1 MTAEASI
8 LDDVKRKRRG
18 EQAVRDFLHVLDHH
32 GLGFEE
38 GLVAWNMLGFT
49 MIQDQLPDA
58 SHEEIQQRMIQ
69 YSQNLFDSRSLA

>member
-8 LDDVKRKRRG
+8 LDDVKRKLRV
-18 EQAVRDFLHVLDHH
+18 EQAVRDFLHVLAHH

-58 SHEEIQQRMIQ
+58 SHEEIQQRMMQ

>member
-8 LDDVKRKRRG
+8 LDDVKRKLRV
-18 EQAVRDFLHVLDHH
+18 EQAVRDFLHVLDQH
-32 GLGFEE
+32 GLGLEE